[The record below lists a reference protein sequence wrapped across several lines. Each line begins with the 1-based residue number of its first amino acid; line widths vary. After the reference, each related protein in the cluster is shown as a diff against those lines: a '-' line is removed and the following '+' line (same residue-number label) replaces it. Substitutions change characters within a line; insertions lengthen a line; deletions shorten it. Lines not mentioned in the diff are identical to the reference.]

1 MCKQS
6 VPGQGKRSHIEVATV
21 ATISLLCEDIKQ
33 HVQSAS
39 SIVTATGRQT
49 TRATTRGAG
58 AGCIETTLI
67 CNLMN
72 LK

>member
-6 VPGQGKRSHIEVATV
+6 VPGQGKRSHIEVATA

-33 HVQSAS
+33 HVQSVS

-49 TRATTRGAG
+49 TRATRGAG

>member
-49 TRATTRGAG
+49 TRGAG